1 MSTLSYTKTLEGLCM
16 NKSGSISILH
26 VIFLSM
32 TMIGLKNHVT
42 IIPSLLTGAGRDAWI
57 SILLSAFAI
66 LPWIFLLLYIHTK
79 SNQQP
84 IIDWLKMKVGKVV
97 TNIFLYMTVIFL
109 LILAAFT
116 MAETLQWIIA
126 TFLPTTPMLPM
137 LIIFTVLCIHLVTTN
152 IQTIAMVNVLV
163 LFWVVIFGFFIAFT
177 NLRVKNYELLQPFLE
192 HGIQPILKTAVYPA
206 SGFVEL
212 LLFLFI
218 QHKVKDRIRWYHF
231 VVMLFILMGLTM
243 GPTIGAIT
251 EFGPIEAAKLRYP
264 AYEEWGIGTIGRY
277 IDHFDFLSIYQ
288 WLTGAFIRVGLILFI
303 VADLLKMTGKKKRI
317 WKILAPVFFL
327 ICLPLALMSDRVFLM
342 IKGDP
347 LLIIT
352 FSFLFLIS
360 LFLVIVAFFSKKSV
374 EKVGT

>member
-1 MSTLSYTKTLEGLCM
+1 M

-42 IIPSLLTGAGRDAWI
+42 IIPSLLSGAGRDAWI
-57 SILLSAFAI
+57 SILVSTFAMV
-66 LPWIFLLLYIHTK
+66 PWVFLLLYIHKK
-79 SNQQP
+79 SNQHS

-97 TNIFLYMTVIFL
+97 ANIFLYVTVIFF

-116 MAETLQWIIA
+116 MAEVLQWIIS
-126 TFLPTTPMLPM
+126 TFLPTTPMLPL
-137 LIIFTVLCIHLVTTN
+137 LIVFTVLCIHLVSTN
-152 IQTIAMVNVLV
+152 IQTIAMVNVFV
-163 LFWVVIFGFFIAFT
+163 LFWVVVFGFFIAFT
-177 NLRVKNYELLQPFLE
+177 NLQVKNYELLQPFFE
-192 HGIQPILKTAVYPA
+192 HGVQPVLKTAVFPA

-218 QHKVKDRIRWYHF
+218 QHKVKDRMRWYHF

-251 EFGPIEAAKLRYP
+251 EFGPIEAAKQRYP

-303 VADLLKMTGKKKRI
+303 VADLLKMSGNKKRI
-317 WKILAPVFFL
+317 WKILGPVFFI
-327 ICLPLALMSDRVFLM
+327 ICLPLALMSDRIFLM

-360 LFLVIVAFFSKKSV
+360 LFLVLVAFFSRKSTKKARA
-374 EKVGT
+374 

>member
-1 MSTLSYTKTLEGLCM
+1 M

-42 IIPSLLTGAGRDAWI
+42 IIPSLLSGAGRDAWI
-57 SILLSAFAI
+57 SILLSAFAV
-66 LPWIFLLLYIHTK
+66 LPWVFLLVYIHKK
-79 SNQQP
+79 SNQQH

-97 TNIFLYMTVIFL
+97 ANIFLYVTVIFL

-126 TFLPTTPMLPM
+126 TFLPATPMLPL
-137 LIIFTVLCIHLVTTN
+137 LIIFTVLCIHLVSTD

-163 LFWVVIFGFFIAFT
+163 LFWVVVFGFFIAFT
-177 NLRVKNYELLQPFLE
+177 NMQVKNYELLQPIFE
-192 HGIQPILKTAVYPA
+192 HGIQPVLKTAIFPA

-218 QHKVKDRIRWYHF
+218 QHKVKDRMRWYHF
-231 VVMLFILMGLTM
+231 VVMLFILTGLTM

-251 EFGPIEAAKLRYP
+251 EFGPIEAAKIRYP
-264 AYEEWGIGTIGRY
+264 AYEEWGIGSIGRY

-303 VADLLKMTGKKKRI
+303 VADLLKITGNKKRI
-317 WKILAPVFFL
+317 WKIIAPVFFL
-327 ICLPLALMSDRVFLM
+327 ICLPLSLISDRVFLM

-352 FSFLFLIS
+352 FSFLFLLS
-360 LFLVIVAFFSKKSV
+360 LFLVIVAFFSRKSA
-374 EKVGT
+374 KQVGT

>member
-1 MSTLSYTKTLEGLCM
+1 M

>member
-1 MSTLSYTKTLEGLCM
+1 MLGYIKTLEGFCM
-16 NKSGSISILH
+16 NKSGSIGILH

-42 IIPSLLTGAGRDAWI
+42 IIPSLLSGAGRDAWI
-57 SILLSAFAI
+57 SILFSVFAI
-66 LPWIFLLLYIHTK
+66 LPWVFLLLYIHKKTY
-79 SNQQP
+79 QQSL
-84 IIDWLKMKVGKVV
+84 IDWLKMKVGKVV
-97 TNIFLYMTVIFL
+97 TNIFIYVTVTFL

-116 MAETLQWIIA
+116 MAETLQWIIS

-137 LIIFTVLCIHLVTTN
+137 LIIFTVLCIHLVSTN
-152 IQTIAMVNVLV
+152 IQTIAMVNVFV
-163 LFWVVIFGFFIAFT
+163 LFWVVVFGFFIAFT
-177 NLRVKNYELLQPFLE
+177 NMQVKNYALLQPFFE
-192 HGIQPILKTAVYPA
+192 HGVQPVLKTAVFPA

-218 QHKVKDRIRWYHF
+218 QHKVKNRMRWYHF

-251 EFGPIEAAKLRYP
+251 EFGPIEAAKQRYP
-264 AYEEWGIGTIGRY
+264 AYEEWGIGTIGRF

-303 VADLLKMTGKKKRI
+303 VADLLKISENKKRI
-317 WKILAPVFFL
+317 WKIIAPTFFL
-327 ICLPLALMSDRVFLM
+327 ISLSLSLLSDNLFLK

-352 FSFLFLIS
+352 FSFFFLLS
-360 LFLVIVAFFSKKSV
+360 LFLVSVAFFTRKSAKKLN
-374 EKVGT
+374 T

>member
-1 MSTLSYTKTLEGLCM
+1 M

-32 TMIGLKNHVT
+32 TMIGLKNHVSV
-42 IIPSLLTGAGRDAWI
+42 IPSILKGAGRDAWV
-57 SILLSAFAI
+57 SILLSTTAV
-66 LPWIFLLLYIHTK
+66 LPWIFLLIYIHTK

-97 TNIFLYMTVIFL
+97 TTIFLYVTVTFL

-116 MAETLQWIIA
+116 MAEVLQWIMS
-126 TFLPTTPMLPM
+126 TFLPTTPVLPM
-137 LIIFTVLCIHLVTTN
+137 LIIFTCLCIHLVSTN
-152 IQTIAMVNVLV
+152 IQTIAMVNVFV
-163 LFWVVIFGFFIAFT
+163 LFWVVVLGFFIAFT
-177 NLRVKNYELLQPFLE
+177 NMQVKNYALLQPFLE
-192 HGIQPILKTAVYPA
+192 HGVQPVLKTAVYPA

-218 QHKVKDRIRWYHF
+218 QHKVKDRMRWYHF

-264 AYEEWGIGTIGRY
+264 AYEEWGIGTIGRF

-303 VADLLKMTGKKKRI
+303 VADLLKITGNKKRI
-317 WKILAPVFFL
+317 WKTIAPVFFL
-327 ICLPLALMSDRVFLM
+327 MCLPLSLMSDRIFLM

-352 FSFLFLIS
+352 FSFLFLLS
-360 LFLVIVAFFSKKSV
+360 LFLVIVAFFSRKSAK
-374 EKVGT
+374 KVGT

>member
-1 MSTLSYTKTLEGLCM
+1 MLSNIKTLEGHCM

-42 IIPSLLTGAGRDAWI
+42 IIPSLLKGAGRDAWI
-57 SILLSAFAI
+57 SILLSTFVI
-66 LPWIFLLLYIHTK
+66 LPWIFLLLYIHKK

-97 TNIFLYMTVIFL
+97 TNIFLYLTVTFL

-137 LIIFTVLCIHLVTTN
+137 LIIFTVLCILLVSTN

-163 LFWVVIFGFFIAFT
+163 LFWVVVFGFFIAFT
-177 NLRVKNYELLQPFLE
+177 NMQVKNYELLQPFFE
-192 HGIQPILKTAVYPA
+192 HGVQPVLKTAVFPA

-218 QHKVKDRIRWYHF
+218 QHKVKDRMRWYHF

-251 EFGPIEAAKLRYP
+251 EFGPIEAAKQRYP
-264 AYEEWGIGTIGRY
+264 AYEEWGIGSIGRY
-277 IDHFDFLSIYQ
+277 IEHFDFLSIYQ

-303 VADLLKMTGKKKRI
+303 VADLLKMTGNKKRI
-317 WKILAPVFFL
+317 WKTIAPAFFL
-327 ICLPLALMSDRVFLM
+327 ICLPLSLMSDRIFLS

-347 LLIIT
+347 FVT
-352 FSFLFLIS
+352 
-360 LFLVIVAFFSKKSV
+360 VK
-374 EKVGT
+374 

>member
-1 MSTLSYTKTLEGLCM
+1 MSRLNHIKTLEGFGM
-16 NKSGSISILH
+16 KNSGSISVLH
-26 VIFLSM
+26 VVFLSM

-42 IIPSLLTGAGRDAWI
+42 IIPSLLSGAGRDAWM
-57 SILLSAFAI
+57 SILLSAIAI
-66 LPWIFLLLYIHTK
+66 FPWLFLLLYIHKK
-79 SNQQP
+79 SNQAP

-97 TNIFLYMTVIFL
+97 ANIFLYVTVIFL

-116 MAETLQWIIA
+116 MAETLQWMIA
-126 TFLPTTPMLPM
+126 AFLPTTPMLPM
-137 LIIFTVLCIHLVTTN
+137 LIIFTILCIHLVSTD
-152 IQTIAMVNVLV
+152 IQTIVMVNALV
-163 LFWVVIFGFFIAFT
+163 LFWVVIFGFFIAIT
-177 NLRVKNYELLQPFLE
+177 NIQVKNYELLQPFLE
-192 HGIQPILKTAVYPA
+192 HGFQPVLKTAVFPA

-218 QHKVKDRIRWYHF
+218 QHKVKKPFRWYHF

-264 AYEEWGIGTIGRY
+264 AYEEWGIGSIGKY

-317 WKILAPVFFL
+317 WKILAPVFFV
-327 ICLPLALMSDRVFLM
+327 ICLPLALMSDRVFLF

-352 FSFLFLIS
+352 FCFLFSLS
-360 LFLVIVAFFSKKSV
+360 LFLVIVAFFSRKST
-374 EKVGT
+374 EKVGA

>member
-1 MSTLSYTKTLEGLCM
+1 M
-16 NKSGSISILH
+16 NKSGSISVLH

-42 IIPSLLTGAGRDAWI
+42 IIPSLLKGAGRDAWI
-57 SILLSAFAI
+57 SIFLSTFAI
-66 LPWIFLLLYIHTK
+66 FPWVFLLLYIHTK
-79 SNQQP
+79 SKQQP
-84 IIDWLKMKVGKVV
+84 IVDWLQITIGKGPSTIFRYV
-97 TNIFLYMTVIFL
+97 TAFFL

-116 MAETLQWIIA
+116 MAETLQWMIA
-126 TFLPTTPMLPM
+126 TFLPTTPVLPM
-137 LIIFTVLCIHLVTTN
+137 LIIFTVLCIHLVSTN

-163 LFWVVIFGFFIAFT
+163 LFWVVVFGFFIAFT
-177 NLRVKNYELLQPFLE
+177 NLQVKNYALLQPFFE
-192 HGIQPILKTAVYPA
+192 HGFQPVLKTAVFPA

-218 QHKVKDRIRWYHF
+218 QHKVKDRFRWYHF
-231 VVMLFILMGLTM
+231 VIMLFILTGLTM

-251 EFGPIEAAKLRYP
+251 EFGPIEATKQRYP
-264 AYEEWGIGTIGRY
+264 AYEEWGIGKIGRY
-277 IDHFDFLSIYQ
+277 IEHFDFLSIFQ

-303 VADLLKMTGKKKRI
+303 VADLLKMTGNKKRI

-327 ICLPLALMSDRVFLM
+327 MCLPLTLMSDRIFLM

-352 FSFLFLIS
+352 FSFLFLLS
-360 LFLVIVAFFSKKSV
+360 LFLIIVSFFSRKSAK
-374 EKVGT
+374 KVGT

>member
-1 MSTLSYTKTLEGLCM
+1 M

-42 IIPSLLTGAGRDAWI
+42 IIPSLLSGAGRDAWI
-57 SILLSAFAI
+57 SILLSTIAI
-66 LPWIFLLLYIHTK
+66 LPWIFLLLYIHNK
-79 SNQQP
+79 SDQQP

-97 TNIFLYMTVIFL
+97 TNIFLYVTVIFL

-137 LIIFTVLCIHLVTTN
+137 LIIFTVLCILLISTN

-177 NLRVKNYELLQPFLE
+177 NLQVKNYELLQPFLE
-192 HGIQPILKTAVYPA
+192 HGVQPVLKTAVFPA

-251 EFGPIEAAKLRYP
+251 EFGPIEAAKIRYP
-264 AYEEWGIGTIGRY
+264 AYEEWGIGSIGRY

-303 VADLLKMTGKKKRI
+303 VADLLKMTGNKKRI

-327 ICLPLALMSDRVFLM
+327 TCLPLALMSDRIFLM

-352 FSFLFLIS
+352 FSFLFLLS
-360 LFLVIVAFFSKKSV
+360 LFLFIVAFFSRKSAK
-374 EKVGT
+374 KVGT